1 LALAISLEEDD
12 ARIYGDYGDRLE
24 ADYPDTA
31 KMLKIMLDDE
41 LVHAQRLMASY
52 RARFGEHI
60 PFIQRQD
67 VKGFLRRKPLR
78 LAKVLSV
85 QRVRKEVELMEA
97 GSMRFYQ
104 TAAKRA
110 TKLPMRKLLDELALA
125 EQGHGDL
132 AGKLN
137 M

>member
-1 LALAISLEEDD
+1 MAKLFSELSEREILTLAITLEEDD

-31 KMLKIMLDDE
+31 KMLKIMQDEE

-67 VKGFLRRKPLR
+67 VKGFLRRKPLW

-85 QRVRKEVELMEA
+85 ERVRKEVELMAAE
-97 GSMRFYQ
+97 SMRF
-104 TAAKRA
+104 
-110 TKLPMRKLLDELALA
+110 
-125 EQGHGDL
+125 H
-132 AGKLN
+132 
-137 M
+137 